1 MNRRTALVAL
11 ALASAGLLTGCTWNG
26 APFRGTRALSTQAA
40 AGSPLRVE
48 AVNGSIAITAAATPE
63 IKIDADVRAQTQ
75 ERLDAVQIL
84 ADREPDG
91 TLVIRAEW
99 PDGGRRSSEGV
110 SFKITL
116 PSPPSPSATTAK
128 TSNGSLSFDG
138 LAGPVTGSTSNG
150 SITLRNH
157 RGDASLKTSNGSV
170 TVSALVGALTVA
182 TSNGAVK
189 ADLIDPATGPV
200 DVSTSNGS
208 VTISLPA
215 SFAGQ
220 MSLSTSNG
228 SVRLPTA
235 CTVIEKGKTSATIR
249 FGSDDAPAAP
259 ASKVR
264 TSNGSITIN

>member
-1 MNRRTALVAL
+1 MNRRTALAAL

-26 APFRGTRALSTQAA
+26 AAYRGTRALTTQAA

-48 AVNGSIAITAAATPE
+48 AVNGSIAITASTSPE
-63 IKIDADVRAQTQ
+63 VSISADVRAQTQ

-91 TLVIRAEW
+91 TLVIRADW

-110 SFKITL
+110 SFKISL
-116 PSPPSPSATTAK
+116 PSPSTTAAK
-128 TSNGSLSFDG
+128 TSNGSLSFEG
-138 LAGPVTGSTSNG
+138 LSGPITGTTSNG
-150 SITLRNH
+150 SVTLRNH

-170 TVSALVGALTVA
+170 TVSGLVGALTVA

-189 ADLIDPATGPV
+189 ADLATGAQGPL

-208 VTISLPA
+208 VTITLPP
-215 SFAGQ
+215 SFTGELA
-220 MSLSTSNG
+220 LSTSNG
-228 SVRLPTA
+228 SIRHPTT
-235 CTVIEKGKTSATIR
+235 CTAIELTKNSAKLR
-249 FGSDDAPAAP
+249 FGMDSTP